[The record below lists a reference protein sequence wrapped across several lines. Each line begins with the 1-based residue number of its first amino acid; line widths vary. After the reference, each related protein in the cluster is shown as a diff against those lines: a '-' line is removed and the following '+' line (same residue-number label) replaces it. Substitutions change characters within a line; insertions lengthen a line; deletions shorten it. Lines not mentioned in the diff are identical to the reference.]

1 MSTQPRMS
9 APIGRLQMKTS
20 EARKR
25 RGSGRGR
32 WSSTEPPLEAEAS
45 GEEEAQTESAH
56 PPFYPFPLRVIDD
69 DDR

>member
-1 MSTQPRMS
+1 
-9 APIGRLQMKTS
+9 MKTS